1 MCHFEESWLTNNQFR
16 PSIWLR
22 YVDDTFSLFD
32 SKDTASRFLDFL
44 NSRHPNIKFTMELEE
59 NREIPFLDVF
69 IKRDHN
75 TFSTTIHHKKTFTGL
90 YTKWDSFTPRKYKV
104 NLIRTLTYRCLRIC
118 SKSTLLQSALS
129 DLTNSLLQN
138 GYSRGVIN
146 CNVNDL
152 LHKHKD
158 KPSQPTLTVSKK
170 DVTLVLPYLGLHSDV
185 ITRRL
190 KSCVNKFYG
199 FVNLRVVFQNT
210 RRIKSFFP
218 YKDRF
223 NRSQKSKIV
232 YKASCW
238 DCDAFYIGKTKRRL
252 HDRKTE
258 HFKALTQIDHASA
271 VAEHSISTGH
281 NIKWDHFE
289 ILPSGQCDLQCKIK
303 ETLLIR
309 DLKSALNENVGT
321 LFFL

>member
-199 FVNLRVVFQNT
+199 FVNLRVVF
-210 RRIKSFFP
+210 S
-218 YKDRF
+218 
-223 NRSQKSKIV
+223 
-232 YKASCW
+232 
-238 DCDAFYIGKTKRRL
+238 
-252 HDRKTE
+252 
-258 HFKALTQIDHASA
+258 
-271 VAEHSISTGH
+271 EHSQ
-281 NIKWDHFE
+281 N
-289 ILPSGQCDLQCKIK
+289 
-303 ETLLIR
+303 
-309 DLKSALNENVGT
+309 
-321 LFFL
+321 